1 MKALYRQTIFAT
13 GAALAVL
20 CAAST
25 PLQAQQSA
33 ATDEPEPPRVYQVE
47 LIVFRHLD
55 QSRTTSEIPRMPEPT
70 IEDILELDLARIEGS
85 SGNELPDAATDLP
98 AAPLEAD
105 ATAESEPAHWRQLGA
120 DELLLADIQERLTT
134 VEAYEMLAHL
144 GWLQHAPEVTEAVD
158 IPLEALGLDTL
169 VATGN
174 VNLYKKRYL
183 HIAIEVALADD
194 AAGESNPFGD
204 AFQVFAAPRAVPAVA
219 DSRRVRLEK
228 LLYFD
233 QPQFGVI
240 AMVARSEQQLLAEDK
255 APPISR
261 RYADR

>member
-1 MKALYRQTIFAT
+1 
-13 GAALAVL
+13 
-20 CAAST
+20 
-25 PLQAQQSA
+25 
-33 ATDEPEPPRVYQVE
+33 
-47 LIVFRHLD
+47 
-55 QSRTTSEIPRMPEPT
+55 
-70 IEDILELDLARIEGS
+70 LELDLARIEGS
-85 SGNELPDAATDLP
+85 SGNELPETAADLP
-98 AAPLEAD
+98 ASAEQLSAD
-105 ATAESEPAHWRQLGA
+105 AEGGAEPTNWRQLDA

-158 IPLEALGLDTL
+158 IPLEDLGLDTL

-183 HIAIEVALADD
+183 HIAIDIALADE

-228 LLYFD
+228 LVYFD

-240 AMVARSEQQLLAEDK
+240 AMVARSEQQLLTEDE
-255 APPISR
+255 AA
-261 RYADR
+261 ADLAAQR